1 MTLLARMFGWLLS
14 ILLGWAIAGTLL
26 LSGAAIMARYIVAQ
40 IATQPE
46 KPTYANE
53 DLAPDT
59 AIAQIPAGSR
69 TLPVR
74 AAAPAPSPSPQANP
88 QPSPQPEA
96 SPAPQ
101 APAGQPITQLA
112 SQSTSAQPNNIQ
124 PNSGPVPVLPE
135 GAYQA
140 RVTYPRGLVVRSSPS
155 RQSDRLTGVY
165 KQQTVVVLGDSGDG
179 QWQRVRLMETGQE
192 GWVIKGYTVPLDEE
206 IDGTGGIAQ

>member
-14 ILLGWAIAGTLL
+14 ILLGWAIAGILL

-40 IATQPE
+40 IATLPE

-74 AAAPAPSPSPQANP
+74 AAAPAPSPQPAPQA
-88 QPSPQPEA
+88 SPQPE
-96 SPAPQ
+96 SNPAPQ
-101 APAGQPITQLA
+101 APTGQTITQLA
-112 SQSTSAQPNNIQ
+112 SQSSNSQ
-124 PNSGPVPVLPE
+124 PNSGPIPVLPE
-135 GAYQA
+135 GAYEA
-140 RVTYPRGLVVRSSPS
+140 RVTYPRGLVVRSNPS

-165 KQQTVVVLGDSGDG
+165 KQQTIVILGASDDG
-179 QWQRVRLMETGQE
+179 QWQRVRVMETGQE
-192 GWVIKGYTVPLDEE
+192 GWVIKGYTVPLEE
-206 IDGTGGIAQ
+206 GIDGTAAIAQ